1 MAQNYYPT
9 AQGLIDAALGHIRAV
24 DPEGSLT
31 PTTTMRTNALVT
43 LNQLVLHLQSLGM
56 QVWCLKTGSVVL
68 DATQNMYYLSPV
80 STTSAQPRPQSILQA
95 WLHNTSGNTDPVPL
109 QVIDRET
116 YNKFTNKASQGTPIA
131 VYYDR
136 NYDITSGNSGTN
148 AAGYLHV
155 YPQPDATAASTYYI
169 QIVYTRPIQDFSA
182 VSDALDFP
190 QEWYLALTWKLA
202 SLLCPSFGVAV
213 MYWDRIDNQAEAFL
227 KTQIG
232 WDSETESIQIV
243 PAQGVLK

>member
-24 DPEGSLT
+24 DPEGSLS
-31 PTTTMRTNALVT
+31 PTSTMRTNALVT

-56 QVWCLKTGSVVL
+56 QVWCIKTGVL
-68 DATQNMYYLSPV
+68 TLSSSKILYSLGTGGDLV
-80 STTSAQPRPQSILQA
+80 IARPQSIFQA
-95 WLHNTSGNTDPVPL
+95 WLHNTSANSDPVPL
-109 QVIDRET
+109 QIIDREK
-116 YNKFTNKASQGTPIA
+116 YNKFTNKVSQGTPIA
-131 VYYDR
+131 VFYDR
-136 NYDITSGNSGTN
+136 NYDLPGSNSG
-148 AAGYLHV
+148 ASAKGFLSV
-155 YPQPDATAASTYYI
+155 YPEPDATAASTYTLNFN
-169 QIVYTRPIQDFSA
+169 YTRPIQDFSS
-182 VSDALDFP
+182 VSDSLDFP

-227 KTQIG
+227 KAQTG

-243 PAQGVLK
+243 PSQGVMK